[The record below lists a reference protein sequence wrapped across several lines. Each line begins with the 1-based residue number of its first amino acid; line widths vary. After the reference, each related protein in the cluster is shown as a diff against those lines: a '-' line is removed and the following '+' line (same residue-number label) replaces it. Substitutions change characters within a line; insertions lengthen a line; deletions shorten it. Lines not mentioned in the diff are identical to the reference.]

1 MQALFKLNLM
11 ISYLFRLWQYPWKRY
26 VIFTFTGM
34 PQRIDPVLSNTL
46 VDGIP
51 VDPTLDSYAGEF
63 TTYDAASSITVLDW

>member
-1 MQALFKLNLM
+1 
-11 ISYLFRLWQYPWKRY
+11 
-26 VIFTFTGM
+26 M

-63 TTYDAASSITVLDW
+63 TTYDAASSITVLE